1 MAKSSDT
8 VVATIPIT
16 RSSTEVWLVGQLIDC
31 LDLQHF
37 RQLPTCGQ
45 VLKRLFFYLKVNKL
59 SLSTSCSTVIDETLV
74 IWHAA
79 KIPTTQKPNAVFKL
93 KILYQKHVSVAKN
106 KLWQTDRQQELE
118 YEFSELM
125 MKLFDISHAYNDH
138 IIRIDEDRQFLED
151 HRRDRK
157 MIMGE
162 EDQAFRQMKEKRE
175 K

>member
-1 MAKSSDT
+1 M
-8 VVATIPIT
+8 
-16 RSSTEVWLVGQLIDC
+16 
-31 LDLQHF
+31 
-37 RQLPTCGQ
+37 
-45 VLKRLFFYLKVNKL
+45 
-59 SLSTSCSTVIDETLV
+59 STSCSTVIDETLV

-79 KIPTTQKPNAVFKL
+79 NIPTTQTRNAVSKL

-106 KLWQTDRQQELE
+106 KLRQTDRQQELE
-118 YEFSELM
+118 YEYSELM
-125 MKLFDISHAYNDH
+125 MKLFDISHAYSDH